1 MARINERSFDDKLL
15 SGLDEQ
21 EEKLM
26 IEEQNESGEKEVLID
41 VLKYPRNMDMI
52 SSPWSNYGP

>member
-1 MARINERSFDDKLL
+1 MARINERSFDDKWL
-15 SGLDEQ
+15 SSLEDQE

-26 IEEQNESGEKEVLID
+26 MEEKNESGEKEVLFD

-52 SSPWSNYGP
+52 SSP